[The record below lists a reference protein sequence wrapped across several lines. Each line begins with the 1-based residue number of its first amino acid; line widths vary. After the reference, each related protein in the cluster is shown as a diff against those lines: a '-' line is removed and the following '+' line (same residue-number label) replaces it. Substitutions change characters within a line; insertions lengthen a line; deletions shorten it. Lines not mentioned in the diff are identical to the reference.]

1 MKLAEKEGFGFGN
14 GRPGSASALINH
26 TLRLPPHILESCK
39 IIEISREIIHPPTA
53 DRRAY
58 LKLCVVA
65 LAAAAAAAAEDAG
78 EKIALMPCT
87 AAHCDKA
94 MAARGSKRSGGTLV
108 PVDGEEAILVPRGKL
123 ALSKKLVDKIL
134 SLERR
139 ELPHVADL
147 LKDGGGGGDPNP
159 SEAEK
164 MLRKSVR
171 EMDRYNKKREDKLAE
186 CQAII
191 RSVRHGKGYAV
202 VDNNLE
208 MRVAVSKAE
217 GIFLDDAEMAD
228 LIIDEGFNLA
238 SN

>member
-1 MKLAEKEGFGFGN
+1 M
-14 GRPGSASALINH
+14 
-26 TLRLPPHILESCK
+26 
-39 IIEISREIIHPPTA
+39 A

-58 LKLCVVA
+58 LKRCVVA
-65 LAAAAAAAAEDAG
+65 LAAAAAEDAG

-87 AAHCDKA
+87 AAHCVEQFAADKA

-164 MLRKSVR
+164 LLRKSVR

-191 RSVRHGKGYAV
+191 RRVRHGKGGYAV

-217 GIFLDDAEMAD
+217 GIFLDDAEMTD